1 MDVFRVLN
9 CLVGFQEEGALKFQM
24 NNAFCIFWLKMGK
37 EGQPFPVCMAL
48 LCRNREPPL
57 LHSFKTQGRTI
68 LSILALELRNLK
80 KPQQR
85 NSISGMNVHI
95 SGNLKCLTAQN

>member
-48 LCRNREPPL
+48 LCRSREP
-57 LHSFKTQGRTI
+57 LHFCTV
-68 LSILALELRNLK
+68 LRLK
-80 KPQQR
+80 EEPY
-85 NSISGMNVHI
+85 
-95 SGNLKCLTAQN
+95 